1 MNRKQ
6 KIIVSAAVIII
17 FATLIIWLAYG
28 GELFTKNQVLVE
40 KKDELF
46 GTTYKVWENKFI
58 WGLDLS
64 LLISSITVII
74 TGIFYFIFRKREKE

>member
-17 FATLIIWLAYG
+17 LATLTIWLAYG